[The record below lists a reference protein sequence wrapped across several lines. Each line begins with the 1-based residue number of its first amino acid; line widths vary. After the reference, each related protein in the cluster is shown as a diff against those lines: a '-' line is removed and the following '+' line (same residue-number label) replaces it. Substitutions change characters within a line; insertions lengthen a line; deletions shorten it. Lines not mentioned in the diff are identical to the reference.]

1 MSKDL
6 INEQEVDNFRPLTPQ
21 QADIWRSQ
29 HPQVSVWQ
37 VLRVQCWVSLVVV
50 SIAYGLEVVIDV
62 SGLWLSAMYG
72 SLVVV
77 LPGLV
82 CARGLGSKFG
92 GNSVAASVAKF
103 FVWEFSKV
111 ALSVSMLVIAP
122 RLLVHELNWP
132 SLMVGLVFTF
142 KGFWVFVVWQQ
153 CRGRKSF
160 KTN

>member
-62 SGLWLSAMYG
+62 SGLWLSALYG

-77 LPGLV
+77 LPGLEEKKMRV
-82 CARGLGSKFG
+82 
-92 GNSVAASVAKF
+92 
-103 FVWEFSKV
+103 
-111 ALSVSMLVIAP
+111 
-122 RLLVHELNWP
+122 
-132 SLMVGLVFTF
+132 
-142 KGFWVFVVWQQ
+142 
-153 CRGRKSF
+153 
-160 KTN
+160 